1 MENNFKYDDEGKVIF
16 TEAEL
21 KAGVQFLRVEA
32 INKYGG
38 VDTDSLNKMVKD
50 VVECIPPSIR
60 SQFPKDDLQA
70 AALWF
75 TEYETGLLNKE
86 KHEGGKL
93 VDDKLGGGTQV
104 TDHEKSAT
112 QTKEWIAP
120 VLSDEKAQA
129 IEKILASKE
138 QNRLEVSA
146 KTRIEKY
153 LHKTVDKTKYYK
165 DLTVIPFCTKA
176 KLEEYRRG
184 VELLGDDANTR
195 IFEEVVDAIENKK
208 PMQVHYMYK
217 PSAVIGVTINTVNT
231 EGKNETKTLN
241 TNDLIGFLITDA
253 YGSIPEQNGLGVKI
267 TKMVKVQNKKQSAS
281 PAMGRPVLGWAKGK
295 TEVLVDNNRSECI
308 DVIDTIGDNPI
319 TKTGSLP
326 IELSFKIKTK
336 NPRKTMDKEFIERT
350 VRVRGTSNK
359 VITTKRKQEYVGVFG
374 AGDGQGITLPT
385 SEAEKEK
392 VRDLSRIFIATLVE
406 GQSTVTSPEIVRLKD
421 LINQEAK
428 KEKSDISDEGFDFSE
443 ADLDPKAYT
452 RV

>member
-1 MENNFKYDDEGKVIF
+1 MGNNFKYDDEGKVIF
-16 TEAEL
+16 TEDDL
-21 KAGVQFLRVEA
+21 KSGSQSIRLEA
-32 INKYGG
+32 INKYGDA
-38 VDTDSLNKMVKD
+38 DTEGRNKLIQD
-50 VVECIPPSIR
+50 IVECIPPSIR
-60 SQFPKDDLQA
+60 SKFPEDDAQT

-75 TEYETGLLNKE
+75 TEYEMGLLNKE
-86 KHEGGKL
+86 KPVSGSGII
-93 VDDKLGGGTQV
+93 GGGTQV